1 MPTTGRGKHQRS
13 LAGARQIRLKTAKA
27 FLEEILKTLESS
39 TYRHQTDLCN
49 SERPALSSAPSP
61 ATTARWQLGD
71 WLIEP
76 ARNSLR
82 SLANGETGERT
93 LEPRVMALLELLLR
107 RSHETGGGPVSDE
120 QLLAE
125 VWHGIAVS
133 DASVYQAI
141 AQLRKALGD
150 SGKPYRYISRV
161 SGKGY
166 VLLQKPVLQKPVPM
180 ATEPSVASPAEP
192 APVVTSPVTPEK
204 PAPKTTMPWLWALP
218 ALAIAAG
225 ALWWALQSPP
235 PSVST
240 EPAPQIPAVV
250 TGTDPGAKSDSPGWD
265 DYLQGRW
272 LWQQRKPATLAEAAM
287 HFRAAIEN
295 DPQLALAY
303 VGLCDVFHFQHL
315 YGDWPLSKVLAQCE
329 PLLREALQREPELGA
344 ALASFGL
351 LKLTQNELDAADTF
365 LDRALAREPNN
376 AMAWLWSGQIRQR
389 RGDFTA
395 ATERMQRAAELDPL
409 SAIVKRSQSH
419 LLMNT
424 GDFAGAQAAFEEAL
438 LREPDYADR
447 PVDEIEMRPLTVE
460 RAVAFIH
467 WAKRFPD
474 RSAASNPDRGLGVQT
489 NLAMVYLALRD
500 LANADAA
507 LKHAEAVAPQHP
519 YVQLTRA
526 VWQRA
531 NGEPHKALQTLQ
543 QRAAQTAH
551 NPFYRQVA
559 LLQQAELDGA
569 EAARQ
574 QFEREFPDYQTA
586 ITPPLQL
593 NQLRTLTSW
602 LWLAPA
608 AQRQQ
613 LQPAMQDL
621 LAKTKLPARMQLQ
634 LRLLVGEQEA
644 VGREWLALLQAGAL
658 PSPADDYFLPEHHPL
673 WRSFPPTVF
682 AQLDQNRQLAQQQLR

>member
-1 MPTTGRGKHQRS
+1 MNPATT
-13 LAGARQIRLKTAKA
+13 
-27 FLEEILKTLESS
+27 
-39 TYRHQTDLCN
+39 
-49 SERPALSSAPSP
+49 SP
-61 ATTARWQLGD
+61 AATARWQLGD

-82 SLANGETGERT
+82 PLADSEAGERT
-93 LEPRVMALLELLLR
+93 LEPRVMAVLELLLR
-107 RSHETGGGPVSDE
+107 QSHQTGGGPVSDE
-120 QLLAE
+120 LLLAE
-125 VWHGIAVS
+125 VWPGIAVS

-150 SGKPYRYISRV
+150 SGKPYRYVGRV

-166 VLLQKPVLQKPVPM
+166 VLLQKPVLQEPVLQEPMSQKSVLQEPVPLP
-180 ATEPSVASPAEP
+180 TEPSTAPAEQ
-192 APVVTSPVTPEK
+192 APVVSPSAPDQ
-204 PAPKTTMPWLWALP
+204 PAPNTMLRRRWLWALP

-235 PSVST
+235 PPAVST
-240 EPAPQIPAVV
+240 EPAPQIPAIVA
-250 TGTDPGAKSDSPGWD
+250 GTDPGAKPDSAGWD

-272 LWQQRKPATLAEAAM
+272 LWQQRKPATLAEAAT
-287 HFRAAIEN
+287 HFRAAIEK

-303 VGLCDVFHFQHL
+303 VGMCDVFHFQHL

-365 LDRALAREPNN
+365 LDRALTREPNN

-424 GDFAGAQAAFEEAL
+424 GDFVGAQAAFEEAL

-447 PVDEIEMRPLTVE
+447 PLDEIEMRPLTIE
-460 RAVAFIH
+460 RAVAFIQ

-474 RSAASNPDRGLGVQT
+474 RSAASNPERGLGVQT

-500 LANADAA
+500 LPNADAA
-507 LKHAEAVAPQHP
+507 LKQAEAVAPQHP

-531 NGEPHKALQTLQ
+531 NGEPDKALQTLQ
-543 QRAAQTAH
+543 QRAAGSAH

-559 LLQQAELDGA
+559 LLQQAELTGA
-569 EAARQ
+569 DAARQ
-574 QFEREFPDYQTA
+574 QFEREYPDYQAA

-593 NQLRTLTSW
+593 SQLRTLISW
-602 LWLAPA
+602 LWLAPES
-608 AQRQQ
+608 QRKQ
-613 LQPAMQDL
+613 LQPAMQEFL
-621 LAKTKLPARMQLQ
+621 TRTALPARMQLQ

-644 VGREWLALLQAGAL
+644 VSRDWLALLQAGAL

-682 AQLDQNRQLAQQQLR
+682 AQLEANRRSVQQQLR

>member
-1 MPTTGRGKHQRS
+1 MNSATT
-13 LAGARQIRLKTAKA
+13 
-27 FLEEILKTLESS
+27 
-39 TYRHQTDLCN
+39 
-49 SERPALSSAPSP
+49 SP
-61 ATTARWQLGD
+61 APIARWQLGD

-82 SLANGETGERT
+82 SLADGETGERT
-93 LEPRVMALLELLLR
+93 LEPRVMAVLELLLR
-107 RSHETGGGPVSDE
+107 QSHGTGGAPVSDE

-125 VWHGIAVS
+125 VWPGVAVS

-150 SGKPYRYISRV
+150 SGKPYRYVGRV

-166 VLLQKPVLQKPVPM
+166 VLLQKPVVQTPVLQTPVPM
-180 ATEPSVASPAEP
+180 AIEQSVTSTAEP
-192 APVVTSPVTPEK
+192 APVVTSPVTPEA
-204 PAPKTTMPWLWALP
+204 PAQKTTMRWLWALP
-218 ALAIAAG
+218 ALTIVAG
-225 ALWWALQSPP
+225 ALWWALQSSPP
-235 PSVST
+235 PAVST
-240 EPAPQIPAVV
+240 EPATQTPTIIAS
-250 TGTDPGAKSDSPGWD
+250 TDPGAKPDSPGWD

-272 LWQQRKPATLAEAAM
+272 LWQQRKPATLAEAIT
-287 HFRAAIEN
+287 HFRAAIEK

-376 AMAWLWSGQIRQR
+376 AMAWLWSGQTRHR

-395 ATERMQRAAELDPL
+395 ATERMQRAAALDPL
-409 SAIVKRSQSH
+409 SAIIKRSQSH

-424 GDFAGAQAAFEEAL
+424 GDFVGAQAAFEEAL

-447 PVDEIEMRPLTVE
+447 PLDEIEMRPLTVE
-460 RAVAFIH
+460 RAIAFIQ

-474 RSAASNPDRGLGVQT
+474 RSAVNNPERGVGVQT

-500 LANADAA
+500 LPDADAA
-507 LKHAEAVAPQHP
+507 LKQAEAAAPQHP

-531 NGEPHKALQTLQ
+531 NGEPRKALQTLA
-543 QRAAQTAH
+543 QRAARAPH

-559 LLQQAELDGA
+559 LLQQAELDGTDA
-569 EAARQ
+569 TRQ
-574 QFEREFPDYQTA
+574 QFEREYPDYRTA
-586 ITPPLQL
+586 ITPPLQMS
-593 NQLRTLTSW
+593 QLRTLISW
-602 LWLAPA
+602 LWLAPES
-608 AQRQQ
+608 QRKP
-613 LQPAMQDL
+613 LQPAMQEF
-621 LAKTKLPARMQLQ
+621 LARTALPARMQLQ
-634 LRLLVGEQEA
+634 LRLLVGEHEA

-673 WRSFPPTVF
+673 WRSFPPAVF
-682 AQLDQNRQLAQQQLR
+682 AQLEANRRTVQQQLR

>member
-1 MPTTGRGKHQRS
+1 
-13 LAGARQIRLKTAKA
+13 
-27 FLEEILKTLESS
+27 
-39 TYRHQTDLCN
+39 
-49 SERPALSSAPSP
+49 
-61 ATTARWQLGD
+61 
-71 WLIEP
+71 
-76 ARNSLR
+76 
-82 SLANGETGERT
+82 
-93 LEPRVMALLELLLR
+93 MAVLELLLR
-107 RSHETGGGPVSDE
+107 QSHASGGAPVSDE
-120 QLLAE
+120 LLLAE
-125 VWHGIAVS
+125 VWPGIAVS

-150 SGKPYRYISRV
+150 SGKPYRYVGRV

-166 VLLQKPVLQKPVPM
+166 VLLQKPVLQEAVSQRPALQEP
-180 ATEPSVASPAEP
+180 APLTTEPSTAPAEQAPVISSPAP
-192 APVVTSPVTPEK
+192 DK
-204 PAPKTTMPWLWALP
+204 PAPNTMQRRHWLWALP
-218 ALAIAAG
+218 ALALAAG
-225 ALWWALQSPP
+225 ALWWQLQSPP
-235 PSVST
+235 PAAVPT
-240 EPAPQIPAVV
+240 ERAPPIAAVV
-250 TGTDPGAKSDSPGWD
+250 SSTTTNTDPGAKPDSAGWD

-272 LWQQRKPATLAEAAM
+272 LWQQRKPATLSEAAT
-287 HFRAAIEN
+287 HFRAAIEK

-376 AMAWLWSGQIRQR
+376 AMAWLWSGQTRQR

-424 GDFAGAQAAFEEAL
+424 GDFVGAQAAFEEAL

-447 PVDEIEMRPLTVE
+447 PLDEIEMRPLTIE
-460 RAVAFIH
+460 RAVAFIQ

-474 RSAASNPDRGLGVQT
+474 RSAASNPERGLGVQT

-500 LANADAA
+500 LPNADAA
-507 LKHAEAVAPQHP
+507 LKQAEAVAPQHP

-543 QRAAQTAH
+543 QRAAQSAH

-569 EAARQ
+569 DAARQ
-574 QFEREFPDYQTA
+574 QFEREFPNYQAA
-586 ITPPLQL
+586 ITPPLQM
-593 NQLRTLTSW
+593 NQLRTLISW
-602 LWLAPA
+602 LWLAPES
-608 AQRQQ
+608 QRKK
-613 LQPAMQDL
+613 LHPAMQEFL
-621 LAKTKLPARMQLQ
+621 TRTTLPARMQLQ
-634 LRLLVGEQEA
+634 LRLLVGEHEA
-644 VGREWLALLQAGAL
+644 VSREWLTLLQAGAL

-673 WRSFPPTVF
+673 WRSFPPAVF
-682 AQLDQNRQLAQQQLR
+682 AQLEANRRSVQQQLR